1 MCYPYTNSYTKSQ
14 LIKIYPNILSII
26 SQNTDVGIKFNR
38 SSHPELFFE
47 ESSQGEFAIDEIV
60 IIKSESKS
68 TYGKT
73 MYDVTLSSREG
84 RIIEQ
89 SLSCS
94 HVTLCAKIME
104 ARINRLLKETMDRWH
119 SLINPDEDGQRLL
132 DASAKIRKFKSNAR
146 GQGDFIKSANC
157 LLSESC
163 VPNPCGVQ
171 RKRLC

>member
-26 SQNTDVGIKFNR
+26 SQKTDVGTKFNR

-73 MYDVTLSSREG
+73 MYDVTLSSSEG
-84 RIIEQ
+84 RKIEQ

-104 ARINRLLKETMDRWH
+104 ARINRLLKETMDHWH
-119 SLINPDEDGQRLL
+119 SLINPDESSQRLL
-132 DASAKIRKFKSNAR
+132 DVAANIRKFKSTAR
-146 GQGDFIKSANC
+146 GQGCHIKAANG
-157 LLSESC
+157 LLSECC
-163 VPNPCGVQ
+163 V
-171 RKRLC
+171 